1 MGEAGGNAGAKEARL
16 LEKIQRGEV
25 VEDPEEMTD
34 EYRENLVHLML
45 MEADSE
51 IAGAFGY
58 VPWIMKAPTPAEMLA
73 VASIT
78 RDEVRHGRVVYKL
91 LENLGVDVEDR
102 VKQFDFTLRVG
113 DKDYLGANRA
123 AADQRVNIFYYP
135 IDTWAEFIMFNVLMD
150 RAAGHQLDDA
160 ARCSYGPWRRVMDGI
175 MKEETM
181 HIAHGD
187 TWLRRLGRDPAT
199 HDEMQ
204 ETLDRWWPRVMN
216 VFGRPKTR
224 RNAIYRKWGLKLRD
238 NDEVR
243 QAFVADVSKAIVD
256 ATLTVPTWVP
266 DWEQVPE
273 EGQAAG

>member
-1 MGEAGGNAGAKEARL
+1 MSEPEAIKEERL
-16 LEKIQRGEV
+16 LEKIQRGETI
-25 VEDPEEMTD
+25 ESPDEMTD
-34 EYRENLVHLML
+34 EYRENLLHLML
-45 MEADSE
+45 MQADSE

-91 LENLGVDVEDR
+91 LENLGVDVESR

-113 DKDYLGANRA
+113 SEDYLGQARA
-123 AADQRVNIFYYP
+123 AQDQRVNIFYYP
-135 IDTWAEFIMFNVLMD
+135 IDTWADFIMFNVLMD

-199 HDEMQ
+199 HDELQ

-243 QAFVADVSKAIVD
+243 QAFVADVQKPIAE
-256 ATLTVPTWVP
+256 ATLTMPTWVP
-266 DWEQVPE
+266 DWEKVPE

>member
-1 MGEAGGNAGAKEARL
+1 MTGMAADQDLEAL
-16 LEKIQRGEV
+16 TLERIQRGEL
-25 VEDPEEMTD
+25 VEETD
-34 EYRENLVHLML
+34 DMPAEYRDNLIHLML

-91 LENLGVDVEDR
+91 LENLGVDVSER

-113 DKDYLGANRA
+113 ESDYLGQARA
-123 AADQRVNIFYYP
+123 GQDQRVNIFYYP
-135 IDTWAEFIMFNVLMD
+135 IDSWADFVLFNVLMD
-150 RAAGHQLDDA
+150 RGAGHQLEDVLK
-160 ARCSYGPWRRVMDGI
+160 CSYGPWRRVMEGI

-199 HDEMQ
+199 HDELQ
-204 ETLDRWWPRVMN
+204 EGLERWWPRIMN

-224 RNAIYRKWGLKLRD
+224 RNALYRKWGLKLRD

-243 QAFVADVSKAIVD
+243 QAFVDEVSLVIRD
-256 ATLTVPTWVP
+256 ANLTVPTWTP
-266 DWEQVPE
+266 DWNVVPE

>member
-1 MGEAGGNAGAKEARL
+1 MAEREEDRNAVL
-16 LEKIQRGEV
+16 LEKIRHGEL
-25 VEDPEEMTD
+25 VEDPADMTD
-34 EYRENLVHLML
+34 EYRENLIHLMM

-58 VPWIMKAPTPAEMLA
+58 VPWIMKAPNPAEMLA
-73 VASIT
+73 VASIA

-91 LENLGVDVEDR
+91 LENLGVDVENR

-113 DKDYLGANRA
+113 EQDYLGQKRA
-123 AADQRVNIFYYP
+123 GQDQRVNIFYYP
-135 IDTWAEFIMFNVLMD
+135 IDTWSDFIMFNVLMD
-150 RAAGHQLDDA
+150 RAAGHQLDDVVH
-160 ARCSYGPWRRVMDGI
+160 CSYGPWRRVMDGI

-187 TWLRRLGRDPAT
+187 TWLKRLGRDPAT
-199 HDEMQ
+199 HDELQ
-204 ETLDRWWPRVMN
+204 ETLNLWWPRVMN

-224 RNAIYRKWGLKLRD
+224 RNAIYQKWQLKVRD

-243 QAFVADVSKAIVD
+243 QAFVDDVTKAIEE
-256 ATLTVPTWVP
+256 ATLTVPTWIP

>member
-1 MGEAGGNAGAKEARL
+1 MTPQEKESRL
-16 LEKIQRGEV
+16 LEKISRGET
-25 VEDPEEMTD
+25 VESEDEMTE
-34 EYRENLVHLML
+34 EYREHLIHLML

-91 LENLGVDVEDR
+91 LEDLGVDVEQR
-102 VKQFDFTLRVG
+102 IQQFDFTLRVG
-113 DKDYLGANRA
+113 DQDYLGSARA
-123 AADQRVNIFYYP
+123 SDDQRVNIFYYP
-135 IDTWAEFIMFNVLMD
+135 IDTWSDFVLFNVLMD
-150 RAAGHQLDDA
+150 RAAGHQLDDV
-160 ARCSYGPWRRVMDGI
+160 ARCSYGPWRRVMAGI
-175 MKEETM
+175 MKEESM

-187 TWLRRLGRDPAT
+187 TWLRRLGQDPASR
-199 HDEMQ
+199 DELQ
-204 ETLDRWWPRVMN
+204 AGLDLWWPRVMN

-224 RNAIYRKWGLKLRD
+224 RNALYRKWGLKLRD

-243 QAFVADVSKAIVD
+243 QAFVDDVSKPIAV
-256 ATLTVPTWVP
+256 AGLRQPTWVP
-266 DWEQVPE
+266 DWERVPE